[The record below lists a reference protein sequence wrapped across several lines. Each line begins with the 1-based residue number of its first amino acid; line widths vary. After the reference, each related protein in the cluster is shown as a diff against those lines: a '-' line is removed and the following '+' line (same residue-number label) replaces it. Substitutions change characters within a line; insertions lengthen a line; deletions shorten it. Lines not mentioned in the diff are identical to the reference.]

1 MVKFA
6 CSIAT
11 EPIMESNKIYTLV
24 FLVFCS
30 CMSGNDTKN
39 GRSNDQDSA
48 LSNSVRESE
57 RLDWVIEGDSITMKA
72 REGLAQLSY
81 RFNYDS
87 STMILKSIFVYSDLV
102 KIQEIKVN
110 KMIFTKEFQLVDWN
124 FDGYKDISV
133 LFNCGS
139 GGCEYYIWNY
149 SPETGKYHYND
160 VLSEVFGLEID
171 TVLKAIVIHYR
182 AGYAVEYWNTYQYI
196 DDTLAFFHGV
206 YQERGSDSLGNSWT
220 KRTYKKIVDGQLV
233 ISVDS
238 VENTE

>member
-1 MVKFA
+1 
-6 CSIAT
+6 
-11 EPIMESNKIYTLV
+11 MEAIKLSALL
-24 FLVFCS
+24 FLMLCS
-30 CMSGNDTKN
+30 CMSGNDNKN

-57 RLDWVIEGDSITMKA
+57 RLDWVIEGDSITMKV

-87 STMILKSIFVYSDLV
+87 SSMILKSIFVYSDLV
-102 KIQEIKVN
+102 KIQEIEVN
-110 KMIFTKEFQLVDWN
+110 KMIFTKDFRLVDWN

-149 SPETGKYHYND
+149 SPATGKYQYND

-182 AGYAVEYWNTYQYI
+182 AGNAEEYWNTYHYI

-220 KRTYKKIVDGQLV
+220 KRTYKKMVDDQLV

-238 VENTE
+238 VENAE